1 VHTAAILAVA
11 VLAAATSADAP
22 VVKELVERDVKG
34 LSAVFVVDAPPD
46 RIIEVLWDVAAFPK
60 IFPDIKKMDV
70 LARSPS
76 QIDVRFTVDAT
87 LAEPTYTLRRT
98 LDAAQRRITWINI
111 AGDVRH
117 IHGSWS
123 VRPLDD
129 GARSEVT
136 YTSFVDVGRIV
147 PTALVRD
154 LAIGKV
160 EAMAKRVRAACA
172 PAR

>member
-1 VHTAAILAVA
+1 MHAPTVLLVA
-11 VLAAATSADAP
+11 VIAAAPAVGPP
-22 VVKELVERDVKG
+22 VVKELVEHDVKG
-34 LSAVFVVDAPPD
+34 LSAVFVVDAPPE
-46 RIIEVLWDVAAFPK
+46 RILAMLWDVGAFPK

-70 LARSPS
+70 LAKAPT
-76 QIDVRFTVDAT
+76 QIDVKFTVDAT

-98 LDAAQRRITWINI
+98 LDAAGGRITWVSI

-123 VRPLDD
+123 VRPLDG

-172 PAR
+172 AAR